1 MASANKPEGAEEAR
15 GAIPGQN
22 FTTTCIKDPGAKL
35 EVMLAA
41 QPGTDPP
48 DTNDQKAQ
56 RDCRVSTQ
64 QPKPSLRTTS
74 RLVCKCKASSGGP

>member
-22 FTTTCIKDPGAKL
+22 FTTTCIEDPGAKL

-41 QPGTDPP
+41 PPGTNPP

-56 RDCRVSTQ
+56 RDAFQLILQGFHTATQ
-64 QPKPSLRTTS
+64 TLSENYQQAC
-74 RLVCKCKASSGGP
+74 V